1 MSENENGTA
10 QENQNQEGS
19 ENGTQ
24 ELSPEELKAELKR
37 VRQEAASRRIANRE
51 LEDKAKLWEQHQES
65 QKTELQKLQDQIA
78 ERDKKLS
85 AYEFDQKRLAVLKE
99 FKLEEDD
106 LDLLTGSD
114 EETIR
119 KQAEK
124 LKAKNDKLRANNDS
138 SRRPADLLAGPR
150 GTPVGGG
157 SATNSFDDIIRQMA
171 GK

>member
-1 MSENENGTA
+1 MSENENGTL
-10 QENQNQEGS
+10 NQEGS

-37 VRQEAASRRIANRE
+37 VRQEAASRRIANKE
-51 LEDKAKLWEQHQES
+51 LENQARLWVEHQES
-65 QKTELQKLQDQIA
+65 QKTELQKLQDQLA
-78 ERDKKLS
+78 ERDRKLS

-99 FKLEEDD
+99 FKLEDDD

-124 LKAKNDKLRANNDS
+124 LKAKNDRLGVNNNDS
-138 SRRPADLLAGPR
+138 SRRPADLLAGNR
-150 GTPVGGG
+150 GAPVG
-157 SATNSFDDIIRQMA
+157 STNNDFNETLR
-171 GK
+171 GLLG